1 MRYWMVDAQRAPQ
14 GPFERDEIVRRI
26 GAEQIEPTR
35 LVCAE
40 GAQEWV
46 EIQREFPALYGS
58 FGVLEPGGAS
68 AEVRRAPP
76 TSPPPRPAAG
86 ARPSSAPEGP
96 GAVGYVVPLGV
107 EPCSLA
113 AGYLGLLAPI
123 AGCTAPFAV
132 GLAIAGFVRLR
143 TRPHLRGH
151 VRCAIGLVGGLVGLV
166 IGAMIVVSLFTR

>member
-1 MRYWMVDAQRAPQ
+1 MRYWMVDAQRTPQ
-14 GPFERDEIVRRI
+14 GPFEREEIVRRI
-26 GAEQIEPTR
+26 GAERIEPTR

-46 EIQREFPALYGS
+46 EIQREFPSL
-58 FGVLEPGGAS
+58 FGLGAPRS
-68 AEVRRAPP
+68 TPATTPP
-76 TSPPPRPAAG
+76 TSPPPRPVLAAQ
-86 ARPSSAPEGP
+86 PSSAPEGP

-123 AGCTAPFAV
+123 GGCTAPFAI
-132 GLAIAGFVRLR
+132 GCAIAGFVRLR

-151 VRCAIGLVGGLVGLV
+151 VRCAIGLIGGLIGLV
-166 IGAMIVVSLFTR
+166 IGGIWLAVIFTR

>member
-1 MRYWMVDAQRAPQ
+1 MRYWMVDAQRTPQ
-14 GPFERDEIVRRI
+14 GPFEREEIVRRI
-26 GAEQIEPTR
+26 GAERIEPTR

-58 FGVLEPGGAS
+58 FGVVEPDGAS
-68 AEVRRAPP
+68 SEVRRTPP
-76 TSPPPRPAAG
+76 TSPTPRPVSAAQ
-86 ARPSSAPEGP
+86 PSRAPEGP

-123 AGCTAPFAV
+123 GGCTAPFAI

-151 VRCAIGLVGGLVGLV
+151 VRCTIGIIGGLIGLGIGGIWLAV
-166 IGAMIVVSLFTR
+166 IFTR